1 MMKKQLQKIAL
12 VSLIVAGFSLQA
24 KAQSEVRA
32 KGILGTEIVTDVQV
46 KSNAKM
52 KANYSNWKFPVDAI
66 EQLASLDRYVNF
78 LFQDSTV
85 QFISAEGTARF
96 NTWTSVGAAFT
107 PNDENIELSDD
118 NVRLSRYNEYTVDSL
133 YFPYLYVRYVDSMD
147 VAGSMTEV
155 VDTLIVQF
163 FKSENLESSS
173 FTPTNEDPELYMK
186 PDNWTP
192 SLLGSNNT
200 SYEIK
205 IPLRGVDSTARPSAE
220 GWGSRN
226 RVVALPIGFDIDSD
240 AATEALAFTNA
251 VGFSISYK
259 TMLDYDFG
267 DTMEAR
273 NGAEITNK
281 LNYFGHSFFSNSS
294 VQVKQTKYINNSWWV
309 PNTIAV
315 GGNQNGWRNSV
326 AGNAYFDDRYVNYAF
341 HITTSTLGT
350 EDLNDNVTFGV
361 YPNPVSSSETLKADF
376 NLINGSDV
384 TIEIYDLLGNKV
396 KEVVNGYYSG
406 GEHKVDLNILG
417 LSAGMYIYSV
427 KAGSSVVA
435 KKITITD

>member
-1 MMKKQLQKIAL
+1 MKKKFQKIAL
-12 VSLIVAGFSLQA
+12 ASLIVAGCAIQA

-32 KGILGTEIVTDVQV
+32 EGISGTEIVTDAQLEG
-46 KSNAKM
+46 NNKM
-52 KANYSNWKFPVDAI
+52 KADYSNWKFPVDAI
-66 EQLASLDRYVNF
+66 EQLTSLDRFVNF

-85 QFISAEGTARF
+85 QFVSDDGTARF
-96 NTWTSVGAAFT
+96 NTWVSVGAAFT

-118 NVRLSRYNEYTVDSL
+118 NIKLSRYNEYTVDSL

-163 FKSENLESSS
+163 FKSGNLASGS
-173 FTPTNEDPELYMK
+173 FTPPGQETELYMK
-186 PDNWTP
+186 PDNWTT

-205 IPLRGVDSTARPSAE
+205 IPLRGEDSTSRPSAN
-220 GWGSRN
+220 GWGSRG
-226 RVVALPIGFDIDSD
+226 RVVALPNGFDINSD

-251 VGFSISYK
+251 VGYSMTYK
-259 TMLDYDFG
+259 TMLDYEFG
-267 DTMEAR
+267 DTIEAR

-281 LNYFGHSFFSNSS
+281 LNYFGHSMFINSS
-294 VQVKQTKYINNSWWV
+294 VEVKQTEYINNSWWV
-309 PNTIAV
+309 PNTIAA
-315 GGNQNGWRNSV
+315 GENQNGWENSV

-341 HITTSTLGT
+341 HISTTSLGT
-350 EDLNDNVTFGV
+350 EELNNNVTFGV
-361 YPNPVSSSETLKADF
+361 YPNPVSSTEILKADF
-376 NLINGSDV
+376 NLVNGTDV

-396 KEVVNGYYSG
+396 KEVVNGYYAG
-406 GEHKVDLNILG
+406 GEHKVNVNITD
-417 LSAGMYIYSV
+417 LSAGMYVYSV